1 MICIFEDQSQIQ
13 MKLSTVQIY
22 TILIFVI
29 GFLGLLFYYNNLDKS
44 LKNSLNLISIFGSY
58 LSFFGIVMSF
68 IQIHDLKSI
77 NEKTQKEVTQS
88 LTKIN
93 NILSVSEL
101 SKSLKIIDEVQNSL
115 RANKNELA
123 LIRMKDLKYILIQVR
138 HNKDLEKYTSN
149 EEYSNLIVD
158 LSIDISNLSDNIF
171 KPQKSINITKV
182 NSNLENISTKFSE
195 LENKLKF
202 E

>member
-1 MICIFEDQSQIQ
+1 
-13 MKLSTVQIY
+13 MKLSNVQII
-22 TILIFVI
+22 TILIFII
-29 GFLGLLFYYNNLDKS
+29 GFLVLYYYYNSLDIEFH
-44 LKNSLNLISIFGSY
+44 NSLNLISISGSY
-58 LSFFGIVMSF
+58 LSLFGIIMSF
-68 IQIHDLKSI
+68 IQIYDLKTI
-77 NEKTQKEVTQS
+77 NDKTQREVNQS

-123 LIRMKDLKYILIQVR
+123 LIRMKDLKYIIIQIK
-138 HNKDLEKYTSN
+138 HNKELEKYTNN
-149 EEYSNLIVD
+149 EDYSNLLVD
-158 LSIDISNLSDNIF
+158 LSIDISNLSDNIL

-202 E
+202 K